1 MRQLI
6 KKAFY
11 ETPLTTKRV
20 VTMEGS
26 CMAASNEKVVNEL
39 GDTKADINRQN
50 GWENTD
56 FGTIDASDQPW
67 NTRNN

>member
-6 KKAFY
+6 KKEFY

-39 GDTKADINRQN
+39 GDTKADINGQS
-50 GWENTD
+50 GWDSELK
-56 FGTIDASDQPW
+56 GTIDVSEQPW